1 MNYTKSL
8 PIGKLHILLI
18 LNKTIMKNLLLI
30 AAFVFSSVTIAQNTA
45 KEDVEIIQ
53 AKYGKSK
60 KELVSKYMEVKEPQA
75 ADFWKIYDAYEQE
88 RKALGKK
95 RIELISDYINN
106 YESLS
111 NEKADQLL
119 KATLKNN
126 EAYEKLYSKYYE
138 KMKKAVGA
146 IDAAKFIQLEYGL
159 QTAILAETQ
168 SAIPFIGDIERSK

>member
-1 MNYTKSL
+1 MK
-8 PIGKLHILLI
+8 KLF
-18 LNKTIMKNLLLI
+18 LI
-30 AAFVFSSVTIAQNTA
+30 ATFVISSVTFAQSTA

-60 KELVSKYMEVKEPQA
+60 KELVNTYMELKESQA
-75 ADFWKIYDAYEQE
+75 PAFWKIYDAYEQE
-88 RKALGKK
+88 RKLLGRK
-95 RIELISDYINN
+95 RIELINDYIKN

-111 NEKADQLL
+111 NEKADQLV

-126 EAYEKLYSKYYE
+126 SAYEKLYSQYYE
-138 KMKKAVGA
+138 KMKKAIGA